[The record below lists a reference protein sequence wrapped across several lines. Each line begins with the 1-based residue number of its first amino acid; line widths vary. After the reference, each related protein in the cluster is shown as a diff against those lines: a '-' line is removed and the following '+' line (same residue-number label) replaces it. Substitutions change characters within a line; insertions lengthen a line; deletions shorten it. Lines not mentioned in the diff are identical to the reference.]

1 MNSWDRLG
9 IAPTDPP
16 NFAELLSEATGI
28 GVPESLINEIE
39 IKDALLAECI
49 RIALY
54 SASVEGMAPVFHSRL
69 RSWVSRKLK
78 SVLPELFLPESSDY
92 GDTIER
98 LEFLG
103 DIIVLADGYL
113 MPGHPRCVQTG
124 PGSYLLVSG
133 YPTRAFQT
141 LSSKVT
147 ITRFGRRIENSSD
160 RELAHLG
167 IGLQQIYSYLE
178 IPDAETPQEVI
189 SRILSTSH
197 QQVPASSTWEIYRD
211 RRGGYGFY
219 WAPYDV
225 RRTNLGMVVN
235 HEGMKLSLLREPI
248 GQNYRYYWLQV
259 VSGSDKWFHKVAS
272 KDWKWVCLAL
282 DYLSGRPREAIIV
295 VSESGP
301 VFRFLIDFP
310 PFKALFR
317 WLLAVGGRFIGQ
329 KSGRDEWELP
339 VSGLEQTRK
348 LLESSGASIRLAE
361 GGVV

>member
-1 MNSWDRLG
+1 MNNWERLG
-9 IAPTDPP
+9 IAPADPP
-16 NFAELLSEATGI
+16 NLAELLSEATGI
-28 GVPESLINEIE
+28 GVAESLRNEIE

-54 SASVEGMAPVFHSRL
+54 SASVEGMASVFHRRL

-92 GDTIER
+92 RDTIEK

-103 DIIVLADGYL
+103 DLIELADGYL
-113 MPGHPRCVQTG
+113 MPGHPRCVQAG

-133 YPTRAFQT
+133 HPTRAFQT
-141 LSSKVT
+141 LSSKIT

-160 RELAHLG
+160 EELAHLG
-167 IGLQQIYSYLE
+167 IGLQQIDSYLE
-178 IPDAETPQEVI
+178 IPDAKTPQEVV
-189 SRILSTSH
+189 SHILSTSH
-197 QQVPASSTWEIYRD
+197 QQVPVSSTWEVYRD
-211 RRGGYGFY
+211 KQGGYEFY
-219 WAPYDV
+219 WTTYDV
-225 RRTNLGMVVN
+225 RRTGLGMVVD

-248 GQNYRYYWLQV
+248 GQNYWYYWLQV
-259 VSGSDKWFHKVAS
+259 VSGSDKWFHRVAS

-282 DYLSGRPREAIIV
+282 DRLSGRPREAIIV
-295 VSESGP
+295 VSESGSA
-301 VFRFLIDFP
+301 FRLLIGFS

-317 WLLAVGGRFIGQ
+317 WLLAVGRFIGR
-329 KSGRDEWELP
+329 KSGREEWELP

-348 LLESSGASIRLAE
+348 FLESSGVSVRLVE